1 MHLILKLSVFLKKIA
16 SKNDSNL
23 SLDEL
28 VLLLF
33 IEPHWVFFLGGGR
46 FLGVG
51 GYCVLIFVL
60 VTYVPL
66 AQESI
71 FLHKKKIINMF

>member
-23 SLDEL
+23 SLEL

-33 IEPHWVFFLGGGR
+33 IESQWVFLRGRGG
-46 FLGVG
+46 L
-51 GYCVLIFVL
+51 LIFVL